1 MKKALV
7 IGIDDYATSPLQGC
21 VNDAVA
27 VANMLEKNGDGSPNF
42 DIRLLTSNTA
52 PVNCDTLNEGIE
64 NLFQG
69 GADIALL
76 YFAGHGLINEA
87 GEGYIVA
94 QDGRK
99 GAWGT
104 AMSEVLALA
113 KKAQARI
120 KSTVVILDCCHSG
133 KIGEIPA
140 IEDGGS
146 VSFIGNGV
154 TILTA
159 CDRSEGAAEY
169 DGHGLFTGILLDS
182 LSGSAADICGR
193 ITSASVY
200 AQVDQILGPWKQ
212 RPIYKTNVR
221 NLISLRDVPP
231 KIPLDILRRLPAYF
245 ASPSDKFGLDPS
257 FEPDR
262 INVPVHLKNIP
273 VNDDNAK
280 VFKELQ
286 ICNRHGLITPVDA
299 EHMYYAAINSTGCKL
314 TALGAHYRK
323 LAEENRI

>member
-7 IGIDDYATSPLQGC
+7 IGIDNYSGSPLFGC
-21 VNDAVA
+21 VNDASA

-42 DIRLLTSNTA
+42 DVKLITSNETTID
-52 PVNCDTLNEGIE
+52 CGMLSESIE
-64 NLFQG
+64 ALFQG

-104 AMSEVLALA
+104 PMSEILSLAN
-113 KKAQARI
+113 KAQARI
-120 KSTVVILDCCHSG
+120 KSLVVILDCCHSG
-133 KIGEIPA
+133 KMGDVPA
-140 IEDGGS
+140 IDEGGK
-146 VSFIGNGV
+146 VSFIGNGI

-159 CDRSEGAAEY
+159 CDRSETAAEY
-169 DGHGLFTGILLDS
+169 NGHGLFTGILLDS
-182 LSGSAADICGR
+182 LGGSAADICGR

-221 NLISLRDVPP
+221 NLISLREVSP
-231 KIPLDILRRLPAYF
+231 KIPLDTLRRLPTYF
-245 ASPSDKFGLDPS
+245 KNPSDAFPLDPS

-262 INVPVHLKNIP
+262 ENVPKHIQKIP
-273 VNDDNAK
+273 VNEENVK
-280 VFKELQ
+280 IFKELQ
-286 ICNRHGLITPVDA
+286 MCNRHGLITPVDA
-299 EHMYYAAINSTGCKL
+299 EHMYYAAINSTGCRL

-323 LAEENRI
+323 LAEEKRI

>member
-7 IGIDDYATSPLQGC
+7 IGIDDYAGCPLQGC

-42 DIRLLTSNTA
+42 DIKLLTSNT
-52 PVNCDTLNEGIE
+52 VTINCPTLSENIE
-64 NLFQG
+64 TLFQG
-69 GADIALL
+69 EADIALL

-113 KKAQARI
+113 NKAQTRI
-120 KSTVVILDCCHSG
+120 KSTVIILDCCHSG
-133 KIGEIPA
+133 KMGDIPA
-140 IEDGGS
+140 IDEGS
-146 VSFIGNGV
+146 KVSFIGNGI

-159 CDRSEGAAEY
+159 CDRTEGAAEY

-231 KIPLDILRRLPAYF
+231 KIPLDILRRLPTYF
-245 ASPSDKFGLDPS
+245 ANPSDKFRLDPS

-262 INVPVHLKNIP
+262 MNVPAHLKKVP

-286 ICNRHGLITPVDA
+286 MCNRHGLVAPVDA